1 MAVKQIR
8 VSDLTGAEI
17 PEDNQRAQF
26 IIQRH
31 PSYPEGVRLEVLD
44 VEVEDKLDTEQDY
57 VLATYYPSDERGGGE
72 GQNVVFTLEQFESL
86 FEDFDIETVL
96 QEAHAAQEEAE
107 RPRRRGRR
115 GKRGSGERRAR
126 VDYASPEHAGE
137 PHRGQVRDAEKEY
150 VRNNL
155 AEVNARLE
163 RDGYRTIDPEDPEMA
178 QRYELFSV
186 Q

>member
-17 PEDNQRAQF
+17 PNDNQRAQF

-44 VEVEDKLDTEQDY
+44 SEVEDKLHVEQDY
-57 VLATYYPSDERGGGE
+57 VLATYYPSDERGGGQ
-72 GQNVVFTLEQFESL
+72 GQDVVFTLEEFESL
-86 FEDFDIETVL
+86 FADFDMSAVL
-96 QEAHAAQEEAE
+96 QEAHAAQEEAQ

-115 GKRGSGERRAR
+115 GRGQRRER
-126 VDYASPEHAGE
+126 VDYSSPEHAGE
-137 PHRGQVRDAEKEY
+137 PHRGRITDAEKQY
-150 VRNNL
+150 VQENL

-163 RDGYRTIDPEDPEMA
+163 REGYRTIDPENSDMA
-178 QRYELFSV
+178 ERYGLFGL
-186 Q
+186 